1 MDEGNALVLL
11 ETMVAASTEPT
22 LTDDELLS
30 LIALARRPDTSGA
43 LPSDTEWI
51 PTWNLAA
58 GAAEG
63 WRWKAGKASAHFD
76 FSTDNQSFE
85 RSQIWEH
92 CMQQAAWFDEAALL
106 GPPAEVI
113 AANRGI
119 GSIPTHRYDVEP
131 WDLIGNV
138 NDG

>member
-1 MDEGNALVLL
+1 MDEGSALVLL

-22 LTDDELLS
+22 LTDDELMS
-30 LIALARRPDTSGA
+30 LIAMARRPDVYGA
-43 LPSDTEWI
+43 LPSDTEWV

-58 GAAEG
+58 GAAEA

-85 RSQIWEH
+85 RSQIWDH
-92 CMQQAAWFDEAALL
+92 CMQQAARFDELALA
-106 GPPAEVI
+106 GPQEVPI
-113 AANRGI
+113 SSRGI